1 MKIKHLLIFLVI
13 IILTLGGY
21 AWFLYTQI
29 KKLKLRVLG
38 VKLSKPINVQEL
50 NILSALQTLNL
61 ELDVQAQLQNYSAR
75 NFKINNFNIEVFDKE
90 SGQLLAKQTQP
101 ITNIVVEAGKTE
113 DLKIPIVIKVIQLSQ
128 ALFKNAD
135 LATLASMLTLLNI
148 GQGKLNK
155 TLIVKGFVRVQN
167 IPFAYPINEEVE
179 I

>member
-1 MKIKHLLIFLVI
+1 MKIKYIVIFLVVL
-13 IILTLGGY
+13 ILSLGGY

-29 KKLKLRVLG
+29 KKLKFRILG
-38 VKLSKPINVQEL
+38 VKLSKPINLQEL
-50 NILSALQTLNL
+50 NVLTALQALNL

-113 DLKIPIVIKVIQLSQ
+113 DLKIPIVLKLINISQ
-128 ALFKNAD
+128 TLFGNAN
-135 LATLASMLTLLNI
+135 LETLVSMVTLLNT

-155 TLIVKGFVRVQN
+155 TLIVKGFVRIQN